1 MVDAVENAL
10 QPHDKE
16 MRQHPRKRMYRARA
30 HSNPLNDSN
39 FDVPAHPDD
48 YDWSRH
54 YPAFFSRDAPEGT
67 GSQQQ
72 EPEDPSETGTPSA
85 QQQQAAVR
93 FADVG
98 CGFGGLLVKLAPLY
112 PDTLM
117 LGMELRDKVSEY
129 VRERILALRDQHSP
143 QYSNIACLRTNAQKH
158 LVNYFRKG
166 QLTKLFFLFP
176 DPHFKAGTHR
186 RRIISRAQL
195 ADYAYL
201 LAPGGMLYTI
211 TDVPELGKW
220 MREKSDA
227 HPLFQRMS
235 DEELATDPAACLLDK
250 ATEEGQKVARNSG
263 LTMRSVYRRL
273 ESPVSLRSQPRQ

>member
-1 MVDAVENAL
+1 MVTPAQEAL
-10 QPHDKE
+10 HADTKALK
-16 MRQHPRKRMYRARA
+16 QHPRKRLYRARA
-30 HSNPLNDSN
+30 HSNPLNDAS
-39 FDVPAHPDD
+39 FDVPAHPDE

-54 YPAFFSRDAPEGT
+54 YPAFYARQGTDGASEHISVPVEAQPSNVPASVQTQQPE
-67 GSQQQ
+67 
-72 EPEDPSETGTPSA
+72 
-85 QQQQAAVR
+85 VK
-93 FADVG
+93 FVDVG

-129 VRERILALRDQHSP
+129 VRERILALREQSSP
-143 QYSNIACLRTNAQKH
+143 QYSNIACLRTNAQKYLIH
-158 LVNYFRKG
+158 YFRKG

-201 LAPGGMLYTI
+201 LAPGGILYTI
-211 TDVPELGKW
+211 TDVPELGQW
-220 MREKSDA
+220 MREKADA
-227 HPLFQRMS
+227 HPLFVRMS
-235 DEELATDPAACLLDK
+235 DEELAADLAACLLDK

-263 LTMRSVYRRL
+263 LTLRSVYRRI
-273 ESPVSLRSQPRQ
+273 EAPASLR